1 MASIEYLA
9 VVLGVMVMVEATT
22 MVSAC
27 EGKAKDKECFP
38 IKDEE
43 CFPISKLGLL
53 VKDMKIKTLE
63 EINLPLL
70 PAPLSNLRLL
80 TFSWVHP

>member
-1 MASIEYLA
+1 M
-9 VVLGVMVMVEATT
+9 VLGVVVMVEATT

-27 EGKAKDKECFP
+27 EGKAKDKEYFP

-63 EINLPLL
+63 KINLPLL